1 MSKVKKKMLKR
12 EFIKMNYS
20 YEKYKEYLKVLL
32 EMLKDKTNDGLL
44 SFVLYG
50 SVARGLELK
59 PDWEPGEEVEIKI

>member
-1 MSKVKKKMLKR
+1 MLKR